1 MGLESM
7 LALAT
12 VALVL
17 LKPVLCQPVAIE
29 GRILSLSG
37 SAVPDSLPVAVSW
50 PASQI
55 SATFTGSSSVT
66 AVIKD
71 LTYASE
77 TSIRLLPVG
86 ISVTVNGAG
95 TPVVTVSGDT
105 ILLTVATSPSQSTVT
120 LVKEDECST
129 GSFEFVEFLLDG
141 SSTASFLAAPVLPE
155 RRMEFIG
162 DSITVGFGNV
172 GTDITCVSSTACS
185 GSFCQLTSAS
195 QSFPVLISTEF
206 GAQVQV
212 TAWSG
217 AGLTKNKE
225 APALQSTGSIIY
237 GTPTPNLPEIYTR
250 ADGSIPDSVYDPK
263 SYIPQVVVLAI
274 GVNDFLDSSAYPDLG
289 TWTQVYVAVLTAL
302 TTDYPGVKII
312 MVQYPATLTNAY
324 QPGLLYGNQ
333 VANLVPPDNW
343 PVYDIYHQAAF
354 TAAQAAGLTNV
365 VYFELPDVVGEFPRG
380 CAGHPSV
387 QGDAAIAAQL
397 APFVSQVMGWA

>member
-129 GSFEFVEFLLDG
+129 GKLIQATCRSHKR
-141 SSTASFLAAPVLPE
+141 AN
-155 RRMEFIG
+155 RR
-162 DSITVGFGNV
+162 
-172 GTDITCVSSTACS
+172 
-185 GSFCQLTSAS
+185 
-195 QSFPVLISTEF
+195 
-206 GAQVQV
+206 
-212 TAWSG
+212 
-217 AGLTKNKE
+217 
-225 APALQSTGSIIY
+225 
-237 GTPTPNLPEIYTR
+237 TPNDLELNCLTFHH
-250 ADGSIPDSVYDPK
+250 
-263 SYIPQVVVLAI
+263 LAR
-274 GVNDFLDSSAYPDLG
+274 
-289 TWTQVYVAVLTAL
+289 
-302 TTDYPGVKII
+302 
-312 MVQYPATLTNAY
+312 
-324 QPGLLYGNQ
+324 
-333 VANLVPPDNW
+333 
-343 PVYDIYHQAAF
+343 QAA
-354 TAAQAAGLTNV
+354 LN
-365 VYFELPDVVGEFPRG
+365 L
-380 CAGHPSV
+380 
-387 QGDAAIAAQL
+387 
-397 APFVSQVMGWA
+397 